1 MRRALGSPSL
11 LTQAPHIT
19 LVPPVN
25 VRDDDL
31 DAAVA
36 VLRAAAQ
43 HCARTLDF
51 CLGPVVTFSPVSP
64 VLYLQVGSDAETLV
78 RLRRLH
84 EDLFV
89 APLLRRVDFDYV
101 PHVTVHESADR
112 GTIDA
117 ALVAL
122 QEFHATVCCERVQLL
137 RQDPTDRTWRPL
149 ADYALNAPVVRGRG
163 GVELHLRWT
172 ATAAPDVIR
181 FWSNAADM
189 YASAFEVSGHW
200 LEARD
205 RFGTLLGVRRGF
217 DAVVSD
223 DHLGEGIEQQL
234 LGEPAP

>member
-84 EDLFV
+84 EDLYLNFAGTTSDGKNMAIIQSYV
-89 APLLRRVDFDYV
+89 FPL
-101 PHVTVHESADR
+101 VTWIWV
-112 GTIDA
+112 G
-117 ALVAL
+117 
-122 QEFHATVCCERVQLL
+122 F
-137 RQDPTDRTWRPL
+137 W
-149 ADYALNAPVVRGRG
+149 VR
-163 GVELHLRWT
+163 
-172 ATAAPDVIR
+172 
-181 FWSNAADM
+181 
-189 YASAFEVSGHW
+189 
-200 LEARD
+200 
-205 RFGTLLGVRRGF
+205 
-217 DAVVSD
+217 
-223 DHLGEGIEQQL
+223 
-234 LGEPAP
+234 